1 MANPDTSGIRVRIG
15 AEGVNFTV
23 SLLGNLR
30 HSMANYV
37 FDVLNKSTEIAE
49 RITRN
54 RIIALSSKGRNS
66 SILKDQGK
74 EPLTRSNWKMPKGSS
89 SLSSMRTS
97 RGEFVP
103 ISQTMQIWLNLYSS
117 EQLLWKYFFGTNGP
131 YDIYPSKKKFLMF
144 YWEKV
149 DALVVFAHVRHP
161 GAKSHPELLEYI
173 RAHTSTE
180 IKKYANRVRSQ
191 FNNSSRYGNVADI
204 NRFVHGIEVASL
216 SYRNNS

>member
-30 HSMANYV
+30 HSMAEYV
-37 FDVLNKSTEIAE
+37 YDVLNKSTEIAE
-49 RITRN
+49 KITRN
-54 RIIALSSKGRNS
+54 RIIALSSKGKNS

-74 EPLTRSNWKMPKGSS
+74 EPLTRSNWKSPKSNPM
-89 SLSSMRTS
+89 LSAIRSFS
-97 RGEFVP
+97 GESIP
-103 ISQTMQIWLNLYSS
+103 ISQTMQIWLNLYSP

-161 GAKSHPELLEYI
+161 GAKPHPELLKYI

-180 IKKYANRVRSQ
+180 IKKYASRVKPSFRS
-191 FNNSSRYGNVADI
+191 NSRYGNAGS
-204 NRFVHGIEVASL
+204 FF
-216 SYRNNS
+216 

>member
-30 HSMANYV
+30 HSMAEYV
-37 FDVLNKSTEIAE
+37 YDVLNKSTEIAE
-49 RITRN
+49 KITRN
-54 RIIALSSKGRNS
+54 RIIALSSKGKNS

-74 EPLTRSNWKMPKGSS
+74 EPLTRSNWKSPKSNPM
-89 SLSSMRTS
+89 LSAIRSFS
-97 RGEFVP
+97 GESIP

-117 EQLLWKYFFGTNGP
+117 EQLLWKYFFGTAP
-131 YDIYPSKKKFLMF
+131 HDIYPSKKKFLMF

-161 GAKSHPELLEYI
+161 GAKPHPELLQYI

-180 IKKYANRVRSQ
+180 IKKYASRIKSSFRS
-191 FNNSSRYGNVADI
+191 NSRYGNAGS
-204 NRFVHGIEVASL
+204 FF
-216 SYRNNS
+216 